1 MWLRALDLP
10 RRYLQGC
17 SKYSIPFAKKQGN
30 FHKKYEGVG
39 NCFHKLPKKRS
50 FSGKMKNQKLQTLQ
64 TSGDFSSSIWGRS
77 EPYARSTLPER
88 RHLEQTYT

>member
-1 MWLRALDLP
+1 
-10 RRYLQGC
+10 
-17 SKYSIPFAKKQGN
+17 
-30 FHKKYEGVG
+30 
-39 NCFHKLPKKRS
+39 
-50 FSGKMKNQKLQTLQ
+50 MKNQKLQTLQ